1 MTDDNHALAETR
13 SPPAPTTAVAAQ
25 QKWKE
30 VRHTLAHPVEGEAGQ
45 ITEIVLREPDVEALE
60 RIDDMSLAEGQKI
73 KIAQLRAIIAALSR
87 LPDETIKRL
96 HKDDFTVLGE
106 LAVPLLD
113 MEAEAS
119 G

>member
-13 SPPAPTTAVAAQ
+13 SPAAPAASVAAT

-30 VRHTLAHPVEGEAGQ
+30 VRYALVYPVEGEDGLL
-45 ITEIVLREPDVEALE
+45 TEIVLREPDVEALE
-60 RIDDMSLAEGQKI
+60 RIDDISLAEGHKI

-87 LPDETIKRL
+87 LPDETVKKL
-96 HKDDFTVLGE
+96 HKEDFTALGE

-113 MEAEAS
+113 MEEAAS